1 MSVVLSFV
9 LITKL
14 SLLLTGIPIRL
25 LAHLSVSSISLSLS
39 LSLSLKRV
47 FFRTWVFSCPFAFF
61 LSFVFLFFLFCLVNL
76 LRLSPAVAN
85 FGVEDRAI
93 CPRVLGSKNDFR
105 FFRDIRFSSNP
116 RPVLSLSLSPF
127 SRLSSFE
134 LNLSTRCRMRRVP
147 VWWEVCNLL
156 FFSSNLLIPS
166 QKRDAKEE
174 EKQKKRVL
182 WFSTWWGK
190 HMSWWV
196 LWGKQMGLLLC
207 KQRAVC
213 KTQIQKGYYEL
224 IAWFLCEKVDLGQRM
239 WICIW

>member
-1 MSVVLSFV
+1 MSVVPSFV

-39 LSLSLKRV
+39 LSLSQAS
-47 FFRTWVFSCPFAFF
+47 FFSHVGFFMPICLLLILCFS
-61 LSFVFLFFLFCLVNL
+61 FFLFCLVNL

-147 VWWEVCNLL
+147 V
-156 FFSSNLLIPS
+156 
-166 QKRDAKEE
+166 
-174 EKQKKRVL
+174 
-182 WFSTWWGK
+182 
-190 HMSWWV
+190 
-196 LWGKQMGLLLC
+196 
-207 KQRAVC
+207 
-213 KTQIQKGYYEL
+213 
-224 IAWFLCEKVDLGQRM
+224 
-239 WICIW
+239 